1 MGENRI
7 TGAPC
12 AEAIRDVSATLNAKQ
27 RDRAAARETRSI
39 SSIRL
44 RATQTILLALIDD
57 RLREGAMRYTRRFSL
72 CFLLLLLFDVAA
84 AVAQT
89 ADKPRRFSE
98 YTYEQLDEKQKAVAD
113 VMKQK
118 TLSGI
123 SGPNNVLLRSPALAE
138 NVMRFNDQLRYN
150 TSVPLRLNELAILL
164 VARNWNSQ
172 FEWGLH
178 VPAARKA
185 GLSEAVIN
193 DLTEGRRPASM
204 QPDENIVY
212 DFVTELRRIRR

>member
-1 MGENRI
+1 
-7 TGAPC
+7 
-12 AEAIRDVSATLNAKQ
+12 
-27 RDRAAARETRSI
+27 
-39 SSIRL
+39 
-44 RATQTILLALIDD
+44 
-57 RLREGAMRYTRRFSL
+57 MRYTRRFSL

-98 YTYEQLDEKQKAVAD
+98 CTYEQLDEKQKAVAD

-212 DFVTELRRIRR
+212 DFVTELLTNKAVSDEVFAKAKAAFSEQQVVDLIGVAGFYSMLAMVLNTAEIQLPAAAARAVKPFKPAPR

>member
-1 MGENRI
+1 
-7 TGAPC
+7 
-12 AEAIRDVSATLNAKQ
+12 
-27 RDRAAARETRSI
+27 
-39 SSIRL
+39 
-44 RATQTILLALIDD
+44 
-57 RLREGAMRYTRRFSL
+57 MRYARLFSF
-72 CFLLLLLFDVAA
+72 CFLLLLLFDIAA

-113 VMKQK
+113 VMKKK

-123 SGPNNVLLRSPALAE
+123 SGPNNVLLRSPAVAE
-138 NVMRFNDQLRYN
+138 NIMRLNDQLRYN

-212 DFVTELRRIRR
+212 DFVTELLTNKAVSDEVFAKAKAAFSEQQVVDLIGVTGFYTMLAMVLNTAEIQLPAAAAAAVKPFKPAPR

>member
-1 MGENRI
+1 
-7 TGAPC
+7 
-12 AEAIRDVSATLNAKQ
+12 
-27 RDRAAARETRSI
+27 
-39 SSIRL
+39 
-44 RATQTILLALIDD
+44 
-57 RLREGAMRYTRRFSL
+57 MRYAQHFSL
-72 CFLLLLLFDVAA
+72 CLLFLLLFDVVVAS
-84 AVAQT
+84 AQT
-89 ADKPRRFSE
+89 TDKRQRFSE

-138 NVMRFNDQLRYN
+138 NVMKFNDQLRYN

-193 DLTEGRRPASM
+193 DLTEGQRPTSM
-204 QPDENIVY
+204 QADENIVY
-212 DFVTELRRIRR
+212 DFVSELLTHKAVSDEVFAKTKAAFSEQQVVDLIGVTGFYTMLAMVLNTAEIQLPAAAAAAVKPFRPVPR

>member
-1 MGENRI
+1 MWY
-7 TGAPC
+7 
-12 AEAIRDVSATLNAKQ
+12 
-27 RDRAAARETRSI
+27 ARH
-39 SSIRL
+39 
-44 RATQTILLALIDD
+44 
-57 RLREGAMRYTRRFSL
+57 FSF
-72 CFLLLLLFDVAA
+72 CFLVLLFLDVAA

-113 VMKQK
+113 VMKKK

-212 DFVTELRRIRR
+212 DFVTELLTNKAVSDEVFAKAKAAFSEQQVVDLIGVTGFYTMLAMVLNTAEIQLPAAAAAAVKPFKPAPR

>member
-1 MGENRI
+1 
-7 TGAPC
+7 
-12 AEAIRDVSATLNAKQ
+12 
-27 RDRAAARETRSI
+27 
-39 SSIRL
+39 
-44 RATQTILLALIDD
+44 
-57 RLREGAMRYTRRFSL
+57 MRYARHFSF
-72 CFLLLLLFDVAA
+72 CFLVLLFLDVAA

-212 DFVTELRRIRR
+212 DFVTELLTNKAVSDEVFAKAKAAFSEQQVVDLIGVTGFYTMLAMVLNTAEIQLPAAAAAAVKPFKPAPR

>member
-1 MGENRI
+1 
-7 TGAPC
+7 
-12 AEAIRDVSATLNAKQ
+12 
-27 RDRAAARETRSI
+27 
-39 SSIRL
+39 
-44 RATQTILLALIDD
+44 
-57 RLREGAMRYTRRFSL
+57 MRYTRRFSL

-98 YTYEQLDEKQKAVAD
+98 YTYAQLDQKQKAVAD

-212 DFVTELRRIRR
+212 DFVTELLTNKAVSDEVFAKAKAAFSEQQVVDLIGVTGFYTMLAMVLNTAEIQLPAAAAAAVKPFKPAPR

>member
-1 MGENRI
+1 
-7 TGAPC
+7 
-12 AEAIRDVSATLNAKQ
+12 
-27 RDRAAARETRSI
+27 
-39 SSIRL
+39 
-44 RATQTILLALIDD
+44 
-57 RLREGAMRYTRRFSL
+57 MRYTRRFSL

-123 SGPNNVLLRSPALAE
+123 SGPNNVLLRNPALAE

-193 DLTEGRRPASM
+193 DLTEGRRPTSM

-212 DFVTELRRIRR
+212 DFVTELLTNKAVSDEVFAKAKAAFSEQQVVDLIGVTGFYTMLAMVLNTAEIQLPAAAAAAVKPFKPAPR

>member
-1 MGENRI
+1 
-7 TGAPC
+7 
-12 AEAIRDVSATLNAKQ
+12 
-27 RDRAAARETRSI
+27 
-39 SSIRL
+39 
-44 RATQTILLALIDD
+44 
-57 RLREGAMRYTRRFSL
+57 MRYARRFSF

-84 AVAQT
+84 AVAQKT
-89 ADKPRRFSE
+89 DKPQRFSE

-212 DFVTELRRIRR
+212 DFVTELLTNKAVSDEVFAKAKAAFSEQQVVDLIGVAGFYSMLAMVLNTAEIQLPAAAARAVKPFKPAPR

>member
-1 MGENRI
+1 MQY
-7 TGAPC
+7 A
-12 AEAIRDVSATLNAKQ
+12 
-27 RDRAAARETRSI
+27 
-39 SSIRL
+39 
-44 RATQTILLALIDD
+44 
-57 RLREGAMRYTRRFSL
+57 RRFFL
-72 CFLLLLLFDVAA
+72 FVLLLSVFVVAA

-89 ADKPRRFSE
+89 ADKRQRFSE
-98 YTYEQLDEKQKAVAD
+98 YTYEQLDEKQKAVAE

-118 TLSGI
+118 TKSGI
-123 SGPNNVLLRSPALAE
+123 GGPNNVLLRSPALAE

-150 TSVPLRLNELAILL
+150 SSVPLRLNELAILL

-185 GLSEAVIN
+185 GLSEAVIS
-193 DLTEGRRPASM
+193 DLTEGRRPTSM

-212 DFVTELRRIRR
+212 DFVTELLTNKAVSDGVFAKAKAAFSEQQVVDLIGVTGFYTMLAMVLNTAEIQLPAAAAAEVKPFKPSLR